1 MESCLVK
8 PDSPGH
14 FGQVLICPKCRDQ
27 KMRSILSQPSGYVA
41 EDKYLCPV
49 HGVLSGLELMQ
60 ARNG

>member
-14 FGQVLICPKCRDQ
+14 FGQVLICPKCRTE
-27 KMRSILSQPSGYVA
+27 KRRSILSQPSGYVS

-49 HGVLSGLELMQ
+49 HGVLSGRELS
-60 ARNG
+60 NG